1 MNDTLQD
8 SITTLLRF
16 REERLAD
23 VLERIYFRRDCSNLN
38 SLMARV
44 ESHAL
49 AMGMYGFYVEGDAAK
64 LKQWFHVA
72 ARVRL
77 ADPSRDLGPGSWLL
91 HALLSDNEAT
101 IQLAA
106 KASSA
111 ELRKSGANPLY
122 SAFHHRMIQQAILG
136 EDEALRQSIAK
147 LAKNG
152 EKKYRKPAA
161 AGTDFYSLLLARD
174 HDGLTRLIHESA
186 KINSADVLFE
196 DVMSH
201 VAALQAKLCWRR
213 GIEVQIDSPMVP
225 MELMPVRPLSHYD
238 DVYEFIR
245 PGWVPPRQ
253 GLLGRIERL
262 FRKTTIP
269 R

>member
-1 MNDTLQD
+1 MNTPHQDRIARFLQ
-8 SITTLLRF
+8 
-16 REERLAD
+16 REESNLPRT
-23 VLERIYFRRDCSNLN
+23 LERIYFRRNSSNLN
-38 SLMARV
+38 ALLLGV
-44 ESHAL
+44 EAHAL
-49 AMGMYGFYVEGDAAK
+49 AKGMYGFYVEGDAAK

-77 ADPSRDLGPGSWLL
+77 ADPPRDLGPGSWLL
-91 HALLSDNEAT
+91 DALLSDNEAT

-122 SAFHHRMIQQAILG
+122 PDFHIRMIQQAILG

-152 EKKYRKPAA
+152 EKRYRKTAA

-186 KINSADVLFE
+186 KINSADPLFE

-201 VAALQAKLCWRR
+201 LAALQTKLCWRR

-262 FRKTTIP
+262 FCKTTIP